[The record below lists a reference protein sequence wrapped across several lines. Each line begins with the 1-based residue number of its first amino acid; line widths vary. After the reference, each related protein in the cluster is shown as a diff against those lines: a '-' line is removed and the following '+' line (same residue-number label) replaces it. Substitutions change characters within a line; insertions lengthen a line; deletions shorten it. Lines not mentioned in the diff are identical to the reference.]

1 MEPVVSFGQ
10 WVRLRRTSLHLTQ
23 GELARRVYCSEI
35 TIRKIEG
42 DERRPSPEIARGL
55 AEHLQLPADLAPRF
69 LKVARGDLSVD
80 HLPLLQTDVE
90 RPRHWLPV
98 LSRADLAMPNTSFLG
113 RTQEVAQICDL
124 LQQPEVRL
132 LTLVGPPGI
141 GKSRLSLHVTAEL
154 SDAFLNG
161 AQFVPLAPLRDSN
174 LVPDAIAQL
183 FGFAES
189 GFATPLDYLRVELRR
204 RHLLLVL
211 DNFEQVL
218 AARDFVQEL
227 LSVAPQVK
235 ILVTSRVALDV
246 TGEQLFAVPSL
257 SMPVTAS
264 APSALAAIRY
274 PAVQLLVSRA
284 RSANPAFVLTTD
296 NAGDIAAICARVDG
310 LPLAIE
316 LVAARLKTLA
326 PDALLARLTDWLALP
341 VDGAGELPERHR
353 TLRSAIA
360 WSYEL
365 LPPAAQAVFV
375 RLGVFVHGATLELA
389 QAVCA
394 AADEPAGA
402 VLAQIEVLVSHNLVR
417 AEGDGVTATRYTML
431 ETVLDYARDRL
442 AARGEQVLIR
452 QRHAEAL
459 CLFAETAAPKL
470 HGLERRTWLERVE
483 AENDNLRAALGWAA
497 EVQDAALLARLVAAL
512 GWFWEMN
519 GRRVEAHTWL
529 DAVVAMPPDAQP
541 AHPRARVLHMV
552 AHIASEEGDFELSR
566 RFVEASLV
574 LAASLDDRWTMALAR
589 RDLGWVVFAA
599 DNDREAA
606 IALAEEAAAGLLA
619 AGDLRNYLLA
629 LLDAGGICQLTGD
642 AARGLPYAERAL
654 RLAREWNDEPSAEE
668 ALAVLGMLEY
678 AAGDLDAAKTAMTTV
693 LETAQRLP
701 NGKQLA
707 WAHYKMGLIML
718 CDGDAQQGAAH
729 YAESARLWAERNETL
744 AVAYCESGVANCYF
758 EQGLIAQALAL
769 YQATLDVYRR
779 FDVQRAVAWSLWN
792 VAHAAAAEGDDDCVA
807 SALQESLAIFQA
819 RHDEQGIAACM
830 AALRGTWGPAREP
843 FRQ

>member
-1 MEPVVSFGQ
+1 MDSVASFGQ

-80 HLPLLQTDVE
+80 HLPLLQADVE

-124 LQQPEVRL
+124 LQQPDVRL

-154 SDAFLNG
+154 GDAFLNG
-161 AQFVPLAPLRDSN
+161 AQFVPLAPLRDHA
-174 LVPDAIAQL
+174 LVPDAVAQL

-189 GFATPLDYLRVELRR
+189 GFATPLDYLRVELRQ

-227 LSVAPQVK
+227 LAVAPQVK
-235 ILVTSRVALDV
+235 MLVTSRVALGLS
-246 TGEQLFAVPSL
+246 GEQVYTVPGL
-257 SMPVTAS
+257 SMPVTAH
-264 APSALAAIRY
+264 APSALAAIRF

-284 RSANPAFVLTTD
+284 RSANPAFALTTE
-296 NAGDIAAICARVDG
+296 NAGDIVAICARVDG

-316 LVAARLKTLA
+316 LVAARLKTLT

-341 VDGAGELPERHR
+341 VDGADKLPERHR

-365 LPPAAQAVFV
+365 LPPAAQRVFA
-375 RLGVFVHGATLELA
+375 RLGVFVHGATVDLA
-389 QAVCA
+389 QAVCGDV
-394 AADEPAGA
+394 DEPTGN
-402 VLAQIEVLVSHNLVR
+402 VQTQIETLVSHNLVR
-417 AEGDGVTATRYTML
+417 AEDDGVGGVRYTML

-442 AARGEQVLIR
+442 AARGEQELIR
-452 QRHAEAL
+452 LRHAETL
-459 CLFAETAAPKL
+459 CLFAETAAPHL
-470 HGLERRTWLERVE
+470 HGLERRAWLERVE
-483 AENDNLRAALGWAA
+483 AENDNLRAALDWAEA
-497 EVQDAALLARLVAAL
+497 QSDAALLARLVAAL

-519 GRRVEAHTWL
+519 GRRVEARTWL
-529 DAVVAMPPDAQP
+529 DAALATPAATQPPHA
-541 AHPRARVLHMV
+541 RARILQMV
-552 AHIASEEGDFELSR
+552 GHIAGEEGDLELSR
-566 RFVEASLV
+566 RYAEASLA
-574 LAASLDDRWTMALAR
+574 LAASLDDGWTVALAR

-599 DNDREAA
+599 DNECEAA
-606 IALAEEAAAGLLA
+606 IALAEQAAAGLLA

-642 AARGLPYAERAL
+642 AQRGLPYAERAL

-678 AAGDLDAAKTAMTTV
+678 TAGNLDAAQTAMSAV
-693 LETAQRLP
+693 LATAQRLP

-707 WAHYKMGLIML
+707 WAYYKMGLIML
-718 CDGDAQQGAAH
+718 TVGDAQEGAAF
-729 YAESARLWAERNETL
+729 YTESARLWADRKETL
-744 AVAYCESGVANCYF
+744 AVAYCESGIANCYF
-758 EQGLIAQALAL
+758 DQGLFAQARAL
-769 YQATLDVYRR
+769 YQATLDVFRR

-819 RHDEQGIAACM
+819 RRDEQGIASCM